1 MNWHN
6 YIHSD
11 PAILAGKPL
20 IRNTRLSVD
29 FLLGLLSE
37 GWSEQRILENYPQL
51 SHVALQAVFAFAA
64 ECIRDEA
71 IYPVKHG
78 AAQ

>member
-1 MNWHN
+1 MNWQK

-11 PAILAGKPL
+11 PAILTGKPL
-20 IRNTRLSVD
+20 IRGTRLSID
-29 FLLGLLSE
+29 FLLGLLAE

-51 SHVALQAVFAFAA
+51 TPEALQALFAYTA
-64 ECIRDEA
+64 ECMRDEA
-71 IYPVKHG
+71 IYPVKHS